1 MPRSFEPYQKKCF
14 SPSFNQ
20 VYQPVRKI
28 LPDAPVLESRGD
40 RPLKMTF
47 EDELKALIFFHLEE
61 HVSGRHLV
69 QVLNEDDFARQ
80 NIAPKDGIGKSSFFE
95 AINGRGLEQL
105 QFVFQKLSVEASNIL
120 PNRHADLGEL
130 VAIDGSLINA
140 TLSMTWADYRKGSKK
155 AKVHLGFNLNQGIP
169 SKIFLTDGKEA
180 ERPFVSKILSP
191 GQTGVGDRGYQKHDL
206 FDSLQDEGKSF
217 LIRIKAGTIKI
228 PIKENKVNPDSIVFY
243 DAEVLLGTVE
253 NNNQT
258 KEPVRLVGYRV
269 NGVDYWIATDRRDL
283 TAEQIAKI
291 YKLRWDIEIFLAWRK
306 RHLRVYHLIARSEHG
321 LMAQILG
328 GLITY
333 LLLAIYCHN
342 NYGEPVTIK
351 RVRELRIQIQ
361 NELRGS
367 YGMHFQRTK
376 PISKCKN
383 LTGHY

>member
-28 LPDAPVLESRGD
+28 LPDTPVLESRGD

-69 QVLNEDDFARQ
+69 QVLNEDDFARE

-120 PNRHADLGEL
+120 PNRHANLGEL
-130 VAIDGSLINA
+130 VAIDGSLINS

-217 LIRIKAGTIKI
+217 VIRIKAGTTKT

-291 YKLRWDIEIFLAWRK
+291 YKLRWDIEIFFAWWK

-361 NELRGS
+361 NELRNS
-367 YGMHFQRTK
+367 YETIDSNVFKDQKRYLHAR
-376 PISKCKN
+376 I
-383 LTGHY
+383 